1 MLGAIDF
8 SELGYGPLLSSIV
21 SRSSFFSSMATVVW
35 SVQMAMIVMM
45 IIMIMMTM
53 MIIWA
58 TAIWSVQMMMMIKIL
73 LLMIIMV
80 IIFRYEQLE
89 ATMRSLLKS
98 ASCKFFSYVK
108 PIDVLDDNGNR
119 NGDFTVIRIS

>member
-45 IIMIMMTM
+45 IMMIMIDDHDDHLGNSNMVS
-53 MIIWA
+53 A
-58 TAIWSVQMMMMIKIL
+58 DDDDDQNPPPHDHHGDHLQVRAIGSHYEKLAQVSVL
-73 LLMIIMV
+73 
-80 IIFRYEQLE
+80 
-89 ATMRSLLKS
+89 
-98 ASCKFFSYVK
+98 
-108 PIDVLDDNGNR
+108 
-119 NGDFTVIRIS
+119 